1 MEVQRK
7 MYEKMYPMLDDYD
20 LIKDYTL
27 DDFKKWFQEKRNII
41 VPRIRLD
48 KTIMVSKK
56 EIKNDYTIETY
67 EKLFW
72 LI

>member
-7 MYEKMYPMLDDYD
+7 TYEKMYPMLGDYD

>member
-1 MEVQRK
+1 
-7 MYEKMYPMLDDYD
+7 MYPMLGDYD

-56 EIKNDYTIETY
+56 ETKNDYTIETY